1 MGETNKP
8 AGAAAPS
15 RKVFS
20 REEVAALSAAGKHV
34 YLFKGGVY
42 DVNLDELMHP
52 GGREVRAAAAVPAA
66 AKRNSMLPHASGRLH
81 TRWASREQDWTSSC
95 SCAHASGSQTIPQ
108 GGLE

>member
-1 MGETNKP
+1 MGNAAKP
-8 AGAAAPS
+8 AGAEPPA

-52 GGREVRAAAAVPAA
+52 GGREVRWAAVPRAA
-66 AKRNSMLPHASGRLH
+66 A
-81 TRWASREQDWTSSC
+81 
-95 SCAHASGSQTIPQ
+95 
-108 GGLE
+108 